1 MEQSKEKKR
10 IEWIDTLKGIAAIF
24 VIILH
29 FWNGLKL
36 QYNYTGYENILFSIL
51 NFITIDFVDIGKIAV
66 AIFFIISGYLTANTF
81 RKKNRKQFIIDRCK
95 RMYPLYWVSI
105 ILSLILIKKEPL
117 IKIIINATMFQQ
129 FVGVENIVG
138 AFWTLQIDWIFYII
152 CLILV
157 TLKMFEKNKYINLT
171 YYGFLLLSLV
181 MGILRFYTEKNFPI
195 AIGILI
201 SLTFLGLM
209 IKRNEDDDNKEKY
222 NIKLKIF
229 LFLVVLF
236 PTVMLSY
243 TNKFVNLKVGFRYFN
258 TYVVA
263 IIMFLVGKKLIKNK
277 NIFSKLGRY
286 SYSLYLLHPSIG
298 FFIMDKLVE
307 HNVNIILN
315 MIISIIGTIICA
327 EISGKYLENILITKK
342 NSS

>member
-1 MEQSKEKKR
+1 MKKLKKIINYTVWEKNKMEQSKEKKR

-157 TLKMFEKNKYINLT
+157 TLKMF
-171 YYGFLLLSLV
+171 
-181 MGILRFYTEKNFPI
+181 
-195 AIGILI
+195 
-201 SLTFLGLM
+201 
-209 IKRNEDDDNKEKY
+209 
-222 NIKLKIF
+222 
-229 LFLVVLF
+229 
-236 PTVMLSY
+236 
-243 TNKFVNLKVGFRYFN
+243 
-258 TYVVA
+258 
-263 IIMFLVGKKLIKNK
+263 
-277 NIFSKLGRY
+277 
-286 SYSLYLLHPSIG
+286 
-298 FFIMDKLVE
+298 
-307 HNVNIILN
+307 
-315 MIISIIGTIICA
+315 
-327 EISGKYLENILITKK
+327 
-342 NSS
+342 